1 MSSFSIPPASAQE
14 PKQTDNSS
22 LTPMASVS
30 ISTSSTDTASPVKV
44 SDEQVRQ
51 LLSREYSTLRFRI
64 EYGGYL
70 SNHLLHGVVA
80 LHDLGASKRKIDD
93 FAAHYAQKLEEEG
106 PDHPDVTDQDG
117 LDGVLLSDE
126 EARALLGQRS
136 DYDALLAYY
145 SHDVKTLGIDGAVRK
160 SLPLLVGG
168 LAGALLHGMIQL
180 GYSYHIGGDRLVAEG
195 LAYLHFSY
203 LSFDEPPSNSVKEPL
218 RQLTREE
225 AFKVVD
231 AVTSNQF
238 LLSEQDRLVANA
250 PLKDLDIGWI
260 QRGVNALSGH
270 PERGS
275 AAAFTLIWD
284 TVHEYDF
291 THFDGSD
298 ALDLVLWLYVMIKHN
313 DFVVLHAVTA
323 AWSLQQLEHLL
334 LPSDRARGWRVW
346 LHVALSA
353 IVTAR
358 VRDFHEEDVCSR
370 AGGDVHAQLEAL
382 PSWSQLREKAI
393 ELPGYPDEHVY
404 KLVQVADAH
413 AHATY
418 RGEGNVNST
427 KAPLL
432 SQAERDLV
440 ARKAVVKVTELEFA
454 PYTQAPK

>member
-1 MSSFSIPPASAQE
+1 VPRSFFSPPPSAQE
-14 PKQTDNSS
+14 PKQIDNNP
-22 LTPMASVS
+22 TVMASVS
-30 ISTSSTDTASPVKV
+30 VSTSSTDTASPAKV
-44 SDEQVRQ
+44 SDEQVRR

-80 LHDLGASKRKIDD
+80 LHDLGASKHKIDD
-93 FAAHYAQKLEEEG
+93 FAAHYAQKLEGEG
-106 PDHPDVTDQDG
+106 PDHPDVMDQDG
-117 LDGVLLSDE
+117 IASVLLSEE

-136 DYDALLAYY
+136 NYDALLGYY
-145 SHDVKTLGIDGAVRK
+145 AHDVKTLGIDGAVRK

-195 LAYLHFSY
+195 LAYQHFSY
-203 LSFDEPPSNSVKEPL
+203 LSFDEPPSGSAKEPL

-231 AVTSNQF
+231 AVTSNEF
-238 LLSEQDRLVANA
+238 LLSEQDRLVADA

-275 AAAFTLIWD
+275 AAAFALIWD

-298 ALDLVLWLYVMIKHN
+298 ALDLILWLYVMIKHN
-313 DFVVLHAVTA
+313 DFVVLHAVTS
-323 AWSLQQLEHLL
+323 AWSIQQLEHLL
-334 LPSDRARGWRVW
+334 SPSDRARGWRVW
-346 LHVALSA
+346 LHVTLSA

-358 VRDFHEEDVCSR
+358 VRDFHEEDVCVQ
-370 AGGDVHAQLEAL
+370 AGGNVNANLETL

-393 ELPGYPDEHVY
+393 ALPGYPDEHVY

-413 AHATY
+413 AHAAY
-418 RGEGNVNST
+418 RGEGDAN
-427 KAPLL
+427 APLL
-432 SQAERDLV
+432 TQAERDLV
-440 ARKAVVKVTELEFA
+440 ARKAAIKVTELEFA
-454 PYTQAPK
+454 PYSQAPK